1 MKIYLLVKTHSKTG
15 LKYLCKTTKRKY
27 EKYSGSGVYWRQHLK
42 VHGKEHSTE
51 LIRECSSKEELREW
65 GLHYSA
71 LWNVVDS
78 EEWANLIPEDGG
90 SEEAGKLGAA
100 QTKKLMWINDGL
112 TETMVDRTSAIPEG
126 FTKGRLVT
134 RINAVNQHDH
144 RKGTKWWNNGK
155 ISVMTTECPDGFVE
169 GRLPD
174 DRKENNR
181 RRYEMSPKLCSVCN
195 SIMPYE
201 TRERKTCGPVCTNEQ
216 RSRIQYRRWGTS
228 KK

>member
-71 LWNVVDS
+71 LWNVSDS

-112 TETMVDRTSAIPEG
+112 TETMVDRTSVIPEG
-126 FTKGRLVT
+126 FTNGRLVT
-134 RINAVNQHDH
+134 RMNTLNQHDH
-144 RKGTKWWNNGK
+144 CKGTKWWNNGTC
-155 ISVMTTECPDGFVE
+155 SVMSVECPDGFVR
-169 GRLPD
+169 GRLSMPS
-174 DRKENNR
+174 RTEKAR
-181 RRYEMSPKLCSVCN
+181 QRYEMNPKLCRACEEPL
-195 SIMPYE
+195 IFEY
-201 TRERKTCGPVCTNEQ
+201 RKNQTCSSLCATQSQANG
-216 RSRIQYRRWGTS
+216 QYKRWGDF
-228 KK
+228 